1 MIRERPA
8 GPQLLEIAREMLLR
22 ELAPLLPSERRG
34 DVLMIASAMAIAAR
48 EAAAGAAPELAA
60 AAVLRDLYGDD
71 AGGGDAGS
79 GADGMQRLAADI
91 RAGAFDAPGPR
102 RSAVH
107 ALLWEITK
115 QRLRESNPK
124 LLAAHGLA

>member
-8 GPQLLEIAREMLLR
+8 GPQLLEIAREMLVR

-34 DVLMIASAMAIAAR
+34 DVLMVASAMAIAAR

-60 AAVLRDLYGDD
+60 AAVLRDLYGD
-71 AGGGDAGS
+71 AGA
-79 GADGMQRLAADI
+79 GADGMRGLAADI

-107 ALLWEITK
+107 ALLWEVTK

-124 LLAAHGLA
+124 LLAAHGLT

>member
-8 GPQLLEIAREMLLR
+8 GPQLLELAREMLLN
-22 ELAPLLPSERRG
+22 ELAPLLPPERRG
-34 DVLMIASAMAIAAR
+34 DVLMIASAIAIAAR

-60 AAVLRDLYGDD
+60 AAALRDLYGEN
-71 AGGGDAGS
+71 AGT
-79 GADGMQRLAADI
+79 GADGLRRLAADI

-107 ALLWEITK
+107 ALLWQVTQ

>member
-1 MIRERPA
+1 MIREHPT
-8 GPQLLEIAREMLLR
+8 GPHLLEIAREMLLR
-22 ELAPLLPSERRG
+22 ELAPLLPAERRG
-34 DVLMIASAMAIAAR
+34 DVLMVASAMAIAAR
-48 EAAAGAAPELAA
+48 EADAGDAPERAAATSLQNLYGEAAG
-60 AAVLRDLYGDD
+60 
-71 AGGGDAGS
+71 AGS
-79 GADGMQRLAADI
+79 GADGMRRLAADI

-124 LLAAHGLA
+124 LLAAHGLT

>member
-1 MIRERPA
+1 MIRERPTGA
-8 GPQLLEIAREMLLR
+8 QLLEIAREMLLR
-22 ELAPLLPSERRG
+22 ELAPLLPPERRA
-34 DVLMIASAMAIAAR
+34 DVLMVASAMAIAAR
-48 EAAAGAAPELAA
+48 EGGAGEAPERAA
-60 AAVLRDLYGDD
+60 AAALHDIYGDD
-71 AGGGDAGS
+71 AGT
-79 GADGMQRLAADI
+79 GADGLRRLAADI

-124 LLAAHGLA
+124 LLAAHGLT